1 MGWLNSLTKLKTSLF
16 GGKKT
21 EVDVSKQ
28 EKLDKKY
35 GLVSGGS
42 IR

>member
-1 MGWLNSLTKLKTSLF
+1 MGWFAKLKNSLF
-16 GGKKT
+16 GDKKP

-28 EKLDKKY
+28 EKLDRKY

-42 IR
+42 VR